1 MEKSKYRKYSQDGE
15 DGKDLLCF
23 FGLKGIIRTLR
34 EQKIQTG
41 RVVRARILNIFM
53 SFIMELIDYIS
64 NNRKCVQQAY
74 EKY

>member
-1 MEKSKYRKYSQDGE
+1 MEKSKYRKYSLDGE
-15 DGKDLLCF
+15 DGKDLLRF
-23 FGLKGIIRTLR
+23 FGLKEIIRTLR

-53 SFIMELIDYIS
+53 SFILELIDYIS
-64 NNRKCVQQAY
+64 NNRKCVQEAY